1 MNYNKNYEQ
10 LKNEFKA
17 EIKANQK
24 IQNKLLKSIETEI
37 KKTKNFQ
44 YCRTGNESY
53 LNDTIRI
60 ILSSKITYLNALKN
74 EILGI

>member
-1 MNYNKNYEQ
+1 MTLEEQ
-10 LKNEFKA
+10 QIELTIQELKNCKR
-17 EIKANQK
+17 KTNR
-24 IQNKLLKSIETEI
+24 LLKSIETEI

>member
-24 IQNKLLKSIETEI
+24 IQNKLLKSLDNEI
-37 KKTKNFQ
+37 KETKNFQ
-44 YCRTGNESY
+44 YCKTGNEKY
-53 LNDTIRI
+53 LNDI
-60 ILSSKITYLNALKN
+60 IQSLLNKKITYLKGLKN
-74 EILGI
+74 EVLGI

>member
-24 IQNKLLKSIETEI
+24 IQNKLLKSLDNEI
-37 KKTKNFQ
+37 KETKNFQ
-44 YCRTGNESY
+44 YCKTGNENY
-53 LNDTIRI
+53 LNDTIQT
-60 ILSSKITYLNALKN
+60 ILSSKINYLNALKN
-74 EILGI
+74 AVLGI